1 MWIHLYSWKNNHN
14 ARITNFEKEHY
25 KQDRVNLENDW
36 TMMNCT
42 NCSNA
47 DSKMIASD
55 VDSSQENRDVRL
67 KHSCDDKKNIANI
80 IDLLIK
86 ISTLEKEKSKDYSW
100 KEIALK
106 LIHRL
111 QLDSEEKHH
120 ANQNAFITKNVQKL
134 KTSVQLL
141 NKQLHTQKNTRL
153 STKITLWANVTR
165 EEIATRKQR
174 LRDDSSSLCKK
185 REVMIKIMNR
195 REIEEIQKKSIK
207 QILQRIAD
215 VSTDQRNLIVSL
227 RKLSSDDIFLHAVSS
242 DARANLK
249 KTQTWAKEIA
259 SSTCVARR
267 IFAMLTHEV
276 RTTIDM
282 SNQEKIIER
291 LIKDNARLHEDLKVL
306 RIVWLKKIAD
316 SEKTHSLLIVKIM
329 IEAMTNQ
336 LMNVSMLNLYQEC
349 ACKLFEKNCRIT
361 QCFRCHEFDH
371 MTKIC
376 RKNQRCEKCADKHHI
391 KKCVMSSNRRRCVNC
406 NENHEL
412 WIRICLKWRQQMKQA
427 FEIYRNRL
435 FRYSETSKYNC
446 TLFSLF
452 LNSLDLTNSL
462 DSTNS
467 FDSTNFSSSATVMLK
482 TRSWIADESTWQIVE
497 IKKRRVDL
505 FSCVSSD
512 SDEMTSEQIQKC
524 SIRKWE
530 RSSMIESIQRV
541 FSLQSQQQLRITL
554 WWNSLFYEFYS
565 TTSENH

>member
-1 MWIHLYSWKNNHN
+1 LNVLKKNNHN
-14 ARITNFEKEHY
+14 ACITNFEKEHY
-25 KQDRVNLENDW
+25 KQDRVNLEDDW
-36 TMMNCT
+36 TTMNCT
-42 NCSNA
+42 NRSSA

-55 VDSSQENRDVRL
+55 VDSSQENRDAES
-67 KHSCDDKKNIANI
+67 KHSRNDEENVANI

-86 ISTLEKEKSKDYSW
+86 ISTLEKEKSKDHSW

-106 LIHRL
+106 LIWRL
-111 QLDSEEKHH
+111 RLDSEEKHH
-120 ANQNAFITKNVQKL
+120 ANQNTFIAKNVQKL

-141 NKQLHTQKNTRL
+141 NKQLHTQKNMRL
-153 STKITLWANVTR
+153 STKITSWANMTR

-174 LRDDSSSLCKK
+174 LRDDSSSLRKR

-195 REIEEIQKKSIK
+195 REIEEIQKKSIE

-215 VSTDQRNLIVSL
+215 MSTDQRNLIVSL
-227 RKLSSDDIFLHAVSS
+227 RKLSSDDISLHAVSS
-242 DARANLK
+242 DAWANLK

-259 SSTCVARR
+259 SSTRVARR
-267 IFAMLTHEV
+267 IFAVLTHEV

-316 SEKTHSLLIVKIM
+316 SEKTHSLLIVEIA
-329 IEAMTNQ
+329 IEAMTNR
-336 LMNVSMLNLYQEC
+336 LMNVSMLNSYQEC
-349 ACKLFEKNCRIT
+349 ACKLFEKNCCIT

-376 RKNQRCEKCADKHHI
+376 RKNQRCEKCAGKHHI
-391 KKCVMSSNRRRCVNC
+391 EKCVMPSNRRRCVNC

-412 WIRICLKWRQQMKQA
+412 WRRICFKWRQQMKQA
-427 FEIYRNRL
+427 FEIYRNRS
-435 FRYSETSKYNC
+435 FRYFEMSKYNC
-446 TLFSLF
+446 TFFLLSL
-452 LNSLDLTNSL
+452 NSL

-467 FDSTNFSSSATVMLK
+467 SDSMNSFDSMNLSSSATVMLK
-482 TRSWIADESTWQIVE
+482 TRSWIADESAWQIVK
-497 IKKRRVDL
+497 IKKRRINL

-512 SDEMTSEQIQKC
+512 SDETTSEQIQKH
-524 SIRKWE
+524 SIRKRE

-541 FSLQSQQQLRITL
+541 FSSQSQQQLWITL
-554 WWNSLFYEFYS
+554 WQNSLFYEFYS

>member
-1 MWIHLYSWKNNHN
+1 LLKRKKNNHN

-25 KQDRVNLENDW
+25 KQGRVNLEDDW
-36 TMMNCT
+36 TTMNCM
-42 NCSNA
+42 NRSSA
-47 DSKMIASD
+47 DSKIIASD
-55 VDSSQENRDVRL
+55 VDSSQGNRDAES
-67 KHSCDDKKNIANI
+67 KHSRDDEENIANI

-86 ISTLEKEKSKDYSW
+86 ISTLEKEKSKDHSW

-106 LIHRL
+106 LIQCL

-120 ANQNAFITKNVQKL
+120 ANQNAFIAKNVQKL

-153 STKITLWANVTR
+153 STKITSWANVTR

-174 LRDDSSSLCKK
+174 LRVDLSSLRKR

-195 REIEEIQKKSIK
+195 REIEEIQKKLIK

-215 VSTDQRNLIVSL
+215 VLTGQRNLIVSL

-259 SSTCVARR
+259 SLTRVARR
-267 IFAMLTHEV
+267 TFAVLTHEIH
-276 RTTIDM
+276 TTIDM

-291 LIKDNARLHEDLKVL
+291 LIKNNARLHEDLKVL

-316 SEKTHSLLIVKIM
+316 SEKTHSSLIVEIA
-329 IEAMTNQ
+329 IEAMTNR
-336 LMNVSMLNLYQEC
+336 LMNVSMLNSYQEC
-349 ACKLFEKNCRIT
+349 ACELFEKNCRIT

-376 RKNQRCEKCADKHHI
+376 RKNQRCEKCAGKHHI
-391 KKCVMSSNRRRCVNC
+391 EKCVMSLNRRRCVNC
-406 NENHEL
+406 NENHEV
-412 WIRICLKWRQQMKQA
+412 WRRICFKWRQQMKQA
-427 FEIYRNRL
+427 FEIYRNKS
-435 FRYSETSKYNC
+435 FRYSETSKYNR
-446 TLFSLF
+446 TLFSLS
-452 LNSLDLTNSL
+452 LNSLDSTNSSG
-462 DSTNS
+462 STNS
-467 FDSTNFSSSATVMLK
+467 FDSTNFSSSATVILK
-482 TRSWIADESTWQIVE
+482 TRSRIADESAWQIVK

-512 SDEMTSEQIQKC
+512 SDETTSEQIQKR
-524 SIRKWE
+524 SIRKRE

-541 FSLQSQQQLRITL
+541 FSSQSQQQLQITL

>member
-1 MWIHLYSWKNNHN
+1 M
-14 ARITNFEKEHY
+14 
-25 KQDRVNLENDW
+25 
-36 TMMNCT
+36 MMNCM
-42 NCSNA
+42 NCSSV
-47 DSKMIASD
+47 DSKTIASN
-55 VDSSQENRDVRL
+55 VDSLQENRDVRS
-67 KHSCDDKKNIANI
+67 KHSRDDEENVVNI

-86 ISTLEKEKSKDYSW
+86 ISTLEKEKSKDHLW
-100 KEIALK
+100 KEVALK
-106 LIHRL
+106 LIQRL
-111 QLDSEEKHH
+111 RLNSEEKHH
-120 ANQNAFITKNVQKL
+120 VNQNAFIAKNVQKL

-153 STKITLWANVTR
+153 SMKITLWANVTR

-174 LRDDSSSLCKK
+174 SRNDSSSLRKK
-185 REVMIKIMNR
+185 WEVMIKIMNR
-195 REIEEIQKKSIK
+195 REIKEIQKKSIK

-215 VSTDQRNLIVSL
+215 VLTDQRNLIMSL
-227 RKLSSDDIFLHAVSS
+227 CKLSSNDIFLHAVSS
-242 DARANLK
+242 DAQANLK

-259 SSTCVARR
+259 SSTHVARQT
-267 IFAMLTHEV
+267 FAMLIHEV
-276 RTTIDM
+276 RTTINM

-306 RIVWLKKIAD
+306 RIVWLKKITD
-316 SEKTHSLLIVKIM
+316 SEKTHSLLIIKIM
-329 IEAMTNQ
+329 IEAMTNR

-349 ACKLFEKNCRIT
+349 ACELFEKNCHIT

-391 KKCVMSSNRRRCVNC
+391 EKCMMSLNRRRCVNC
-406 NENHEL
+406 NENHKL
-412 WIRICLKWRQQMKQA
+412 WRCICLKWQQQMKQA
-427 FEIYRNRL
+427 FEIYRNRS

-452 LNSLDLTNSL
+452 LNSLDSTNSS

-482 TRSWIADESTWQIVE
+482 TRSWIADESAWQIVK

-505 FSCVSSD
+505 FSYVSSD
-512 SDEMTSEQIQKC
+512 SDETTSEQIQKR

-530 RSSMIESIQRV
+530 RLSMIKSIQRV
-541 FSLQSQQQLRITL
+541 FSLQSQQQLQITL
-554 WWNSLFYEFYS
+554 WQNSLFYKFYS